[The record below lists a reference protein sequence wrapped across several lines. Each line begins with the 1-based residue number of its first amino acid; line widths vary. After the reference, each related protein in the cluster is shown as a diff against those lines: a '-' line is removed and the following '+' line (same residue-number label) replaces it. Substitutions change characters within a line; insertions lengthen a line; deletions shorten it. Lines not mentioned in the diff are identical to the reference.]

1 MNKVTENLVKEK
13 YKYVKLFEINT
24 KNNQL
29 KDDEQCD
36 IILEKLSEVEYE
48 AKRYCIYRIKEQY
61 HLYRTEYLKEKIFK
75 NFIFDELEI
84 LVNENFELVGIL
96 NVEEILIKIELVQEE
111 IKKIENADLKL
122 TFAMLNNF
130 RKLVKNNE
138 IFTIFIKK
146 RRFYNLF
153 YNDLSNKK
161 LDIKEIVSYS
171 IPMLLDHRK
180 NDGINIIKGR
190 INYLKLKEEKL
201 KKEIRNK
208 YKIEWGNLNLEY
220 ERFVLFDNKGITL
233 KVDDVIKL
241 INKQETDEIKK
252 IIYFKRELLER
263 YDND

>member
-1 MNKVTENLVKEK
+1 MV
-13 YKYVKLFEINT
+13 
-24 KNNQL
+24 
-29 KDDEQCD
+29 
-36 IILEKLSEVEYE
+36 LS
-48 AKRYCIYRIKEQY
+48 C
-61 HLYRTEYLKEKIFK
+61 
-75 NFIFDELEI
+75 
-84 LVNENFELVGIL
+84 
-96 NVEEILIKIELVQEE
+96 
-111 IKKIENADLKL
+111 
-122 TFAMLNNF
+122 
-130 RKLVKNNE
+130 
-138 IFTIFIKK
+138 IFIKK

-180 NDGINIIKGR
+180 NDGINTIKGR
-190 INYLKLKEEKL
+190 INYLKLKKEKL

-208 YKIEWGNLNLEY
+208 YKIEWENLNLEY
-220 ERFVLFDNKGITL
+220 ERFILFDNKGITL

>member
-1 MNKVTENLVKEK
+1 
-13 YKYVKLFEINT
+13 
-24 KNNQL
+24 
-29 KDDEQCD
+29 
-36 IILEKLSEVEYE
+36 
-48 AKRYCIYRIKEQY
+48 
-61 HLYRTEYLKEKIFK
+61 
-75 NFIFDELEI
+75 
-84 LVNENFELVGIL
+84 
-96 NVEEILIKIELVQEE
+96 
-111 IKKIENADLKL
+111 
-122 TFAMLNNF
+122 MLNNF

-180 NDGINIIKGR
+180 NDGINTIKGR
-190 INYLKLKEEKL
+190 INYLKLKKEKL

-208 YKIEWGNLNLEY
+208 YKIEWENLNLEY
-220 ERFVLFDNKGITL
+220 ERFILFDNKGITL